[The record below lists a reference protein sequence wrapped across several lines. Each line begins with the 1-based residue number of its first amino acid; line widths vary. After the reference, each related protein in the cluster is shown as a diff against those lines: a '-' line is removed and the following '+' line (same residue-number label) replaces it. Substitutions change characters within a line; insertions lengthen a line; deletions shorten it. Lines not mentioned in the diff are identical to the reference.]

1 MNNNQTQNIES
12 IIYTVRG
19 LQVMLDSDLAEL
31 FQVETKVLNQS
42 IKRNIDRFPDSFRF
56 QLSNDEFQELKVR
69 LNQFN
74 LDEKNMRSQIVTSK
88 TDRGGRR
95 YLPFVFTEQGVAM
108 LSTVLRSDVA
118 IQTSIQIM
126 QAFVSM
132 RKFLLNNASFFQRL
146 EQVELNQLK
155 SNERIDKIFS
165 ALEKSN
171 TLPTQGVF
179 FDGQIF
185 DAYELMSRII
195 RSAKKEIILIDNY
208 IDESVLTHLSKRAEN
223 VEAIIYTKSIPRVLQ
238 LDLERH
244 NSQYP
249 PISIR
254 ELRESH
260 DRFLIIDRNELYH
273 IGASLK
279 DLGKKWF
286 AFSKLDDTLLEFII
300 EKITEN

>member
-1 MNNNQTQNIES
+1 MNSNQTQNLES

-31 FQVETKVLNQS
+31 YSTQTKFINRAV
-42 IKRNIDRFPDSFRF
+42 KRNPSRFPSSFMF
-56 QLSNDEFQELKVR
+56 QLTNEEWENLKYQFGTSNEH
-69 LNQFN
+69 
-74 LDEKNMRSQIVTSK
+74 
-88 TDRGGRR
+88 GGRR
-95 YLPFVFTEQGVAM
+95 NTPYVFTEQGVAM
-108 LSTVLRSDVA
+108 LSSVLNSEIA

-132 RKFLLNNASFFQRL
+132 RKFLLNNASVFQRL

-171 TLPTQGVF
+171 TLPAQGVF
-179 FDGQIF
+179 FNGQIF

-223 VEAIIYTKSIPRVLQ
+223 VEVIIYTKSIPRVLQ

-286 AFSKLDDTLLEFII
+286 AFSKLDDTLMEFIL
-300 EKITEN
+300 EKINEN

>member
-1 MNNNQTQNIES
+1 MNSNQTQNLES

-19 LQVMLDSDLAEL
+19 LQVMLDSDLARMY
-31 FQVETKVLNQS
+31 QSETKYINRAIS
-42 IKRNIDRFPDSFRF
+42 RNLKRFPPDFAFQLTDNEWESLRF
-56 QLSNDEFQELKVR
+56 QIGT
-69 LNQFN
+69 LN
-74 LDEKNMRSQIVTSK
+74 EKES
-88 TDRGGRR
+88 RGKHRK
-95 YLPFVFTEQGVAM
+95 YLPWVFTEHGVTM
-108 LSTVLRSDVA
+108 LSSLLNSDVA
-118 IQTSIQIM
+118 IEVSIYIIK
-126 QAFVSM
+126 AFVSM
-132 RKFLLNNASFFQRL
+132 RKFLLNNASVFQRL

-155 SNERIDKIFS
+155 SNERIDKIFN

-171 TLPTQGVF
+171 ELPSQGVF

-195 RSAKKEIILIDNY
+195 RSASKEIILIDNY
-208 IDESVLTHLSKRAEN
+208 IDESVLAHLCKRATN
-223 VEAIIYTKSIPRVLQ
+223 VDAIIYTKSISRVLQ

-249 PISIR
+249 PIQIR

-286 AFSKLDDTLLEFII
+286 GFSKLDGTMLEFVLSKLLED
-300 EKITEN
+300 

>member
-1 MNNNQTQNIES
+1 MNSNQTQNIES

-56 QLSNDEFQELKVR
+56 QLTTDEFQGLKVR

-74 LDEKNMRSQIVTSK
+74 LDENFLRSQIVTSK
-88 TDRGGRR
+88 AERGGRR
-95 YLPFVFTEQGVAM
+95 YLPFAFTEQGVAM
-108 LSTVLRSDVA
+108 LSSVLRSDVA

-132 RKFLLNNASFFQRL
+132 RKFLLNNASVFQRL

-155 SNERIDKIFS
+155 SNERIDKIFN
-165 ALEKSN
+165 ALGKSN
-171 TLPTQGVF
+171 ELPTQGVF

-208 IDESVLTHLSKRAEN
+208 IDESVLIQLSKRSAN

-249 PISIR
+249 PIQIR
-254 ELRESH
+254 ELHESH

-286 AFSKLDDTLLEFII
+286 AFSKLDIAMLEFVM
-300 EKITEN
+300 ERITES

>member
-1 MNNNQTQNIES
+1 
-12 IIYTVRG
+12 
-19 LQVMLDSDLAEL
+19 
-31 FQVETKVLNQS
+31 
-42 IKRNIDRFPDSFRF
+42 
-56 QLSNDEFQELKVR
+56 
-69 LNQFN
+69 
-74 LDEKNMRSQIVTSK
+74 MRSQIVTSK
-88 TDRGGRR
+88 AERGGRR
-95 YLPFVFTEQGVAM
+95 YLPFAFTEQGVAM
-108 LSTVLRSDVA
+108 LSSVLRSDVA

-132 RKFLLNNASFFQRL
+132 RKFLLNNASVFQRL

-155 SNERIDKIFS
+155 SNERIDKIFN
-165 ALEKSN
+165 ALGKSN
-171 TLPTQGVF
+171 ELPTQGVF

-208 IDESVLTHLSKRAEN
+208 IDESVLIQLSKRSAN

-244 NSQYP
+244 NHQYP
-249 PISIR
+249 PIKIR

-286 AFSKLDDTLLEFII
+286 AFSKLDIAMLEFVM
-300 EKITEN
+300 ERITES

>member
-1 MNNNQTQNIES
+1 MNSNQTQNIES

-42 IKRNIDRFPDSFRF
+42 IKSNIDRFPDSFRF
-56 QLSNDEFQELKVR
+56 QLTTDEFQGLKVR

-74 LDEKNMRSQIVTSK
+74 LDENFLRSQIVTSK
-88 TDRGGRR
+88 AERGGRR
-95 YLPFVFTEQGVAM
+95 YLPFAFTEQGVAM
-108 LSTVLRSDVA
+108 LSSVLRSDVA

-132 RKFLLNNASFFQRL
+132 RKFLLNNASVFQRL

-155 SNERIDKIFS
+155 SNERIDKIFN
-165 ALEKSN
+165 ALGKSN
-171 TLPTQGVF
+171 ELPTQGVF

-208 IDESVLTHLSKRAEN
+208 IDESVLIQLSKRSAN
-223 VEAIIYTKSIPRVLQ
+223 VEAIIYTKSMPRVLH

-244 NSQYP
+244 NHQYP
-249 PISIR
+249 PIKIR

-286 AFSKLDDTLLEFII
+286 AFSKLDIAMLEFVM
-300 EKITEN
+300 ERITES